1 MHSDPFDRLARLLR
15 RLAAR
20 WPRRLVLRRSGEPV
34 ALLHLEDGPDGRRC
48 LVEEP
53 TGALRL
59 VRPDELES
67 RPEPIPE
74 ALLLHLALALAA
86 SVATLALLRA
96 P

>member
-1 MHSDPFDRLARLLR
+1 MNLDPLDRLGRTLQRLAR
-15 RLAAR
+15 R

-34 ALLHLEDGPDGRRC
+34 VLLHLEDGPEGRRC

-67 RPEPIPE
+67 RIDPVPE
-74 ALLLHLALALAA
+74 ALLVHLALALAA